1 MKQIEQKKTETKKIT
16 KTKRVSPLCSVFT
29 TTYEWNQVEKLNQ
42 IIWFALVGTSFNTLF
57 DGWETFFRSFV
68 SSCSCVWLLQP
79 VRWPKSTEKNS
90 KFGAKIKDI
99 VFPIRDFLNSIQF
112 NSSRFGIWIENKKI
126 RWQFP
131 NCSLLLQMQMYSVW
145 CLWFLLLL
153 HFFFHLRS
161 SLCSRFAFFTQLHL
175 LVLICKLVKRSEV

>member
-1 MKQIEQKKTETKKIT
+1 MKQIEQKKTEAKKIT
-16 KTKRVSPLCSVFT
+16 KTKCVSPLCSVFT

-57 DGWETFFRSFV
+57 DGWETFFSFICEFV
-68 SSCSCVWLLQP
+68 FVCVIVAASALN

-99 VFPIRDFLNSIQF
+99 VFPIRDFLNSNQF
-112 NSSRFGIWIENKKI
+112 NSSRFGTWIENKKI

-145 CLWFLLLL
+145 CLWFLLL

-161 SLCSRFAFFTQLHL
+161 SLCSRFAFFRTVPFARINLQAG
-175 LVLICKLVKRSEV
+175 